1 MAGQP
6 APLTLRMP
14 GAIAAHELRAA
25 WVLWDPVEQIV
36 EIRKTDYNHLQ
47 SARDIMNAELPLESA
62 K

>member
-1 MAGQP
+1 
-6 APLTLRMP
+6 MP